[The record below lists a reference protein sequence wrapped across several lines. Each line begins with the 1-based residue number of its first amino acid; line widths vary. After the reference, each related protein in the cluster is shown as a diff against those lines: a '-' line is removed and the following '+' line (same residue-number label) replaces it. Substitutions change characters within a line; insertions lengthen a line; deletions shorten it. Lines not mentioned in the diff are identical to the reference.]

1 MRANIFCVTIIL
13 MAEQH
18 CYEVEVKSLLGSEE
32 RANAIRGNLYRI
44 DPKTRLANRSSQ
56 LNHYFMGGNLKAL
69 LESVVHRCLSE
80 EKCLQFEQIAK
91 TSKNFSV
98 RTRQKDTGVYLVVKA
113 SVDDASSHNG
123 TARLEFDE
131 KVVLPLDT
139 LDSLVLGSGF
149 QYQAKWSRERE
160 EYLCMGLSV
169 CLDKNAGYGWLA
181 EFEKIVHDQN
191 DIPQAR
197 KEIYEFM
204 KEVGAEELSQERLE
218 RMFAFYNEHWQEYY
232 GTEKVFTVE

>member
-1 MRANIFCVTIIL
+1 MS
-13 MAEQH
+13 EQH

-32 RANAIRGNLYRI
+32 RANEVRGNLYRI
-44 DPKTRLANRSSQ
+44 DVNTRLAGRSSQ
-56 LNHYFMGGNLKAL
+56 LNHYFMGGNLNAL

-80 EKCLQFEQIAK
+80 DKCLRFEQIAK
-91 TSKNFSV
+91 NSKNFSV

-113 SVDDASSHNG
+113 SVDDESSHNG

-160 EYLCMGLSV
+160 EYICNGISV

-181 EFEKIVHDQN
+181 EFEKIVHDQA
-191 DIPQAR
+191 DIESAR
-197 KEIYEFM
+197 KEIYDFM
-204 KEVGAEELSQERLE
+204 NQVGAEELSQEHLE
-218 RMFAFYNEHWQEYY
+218 RMFDYYNKHWQDYY
-232 GTEKVFTVE
+232 GTEKVFIVE